1 MIDASM
7 RIAMLLDSESDQFQ
21 IVMVFGILPIVFFPT
36 ENSEREWEEVSSSSS
51 VANCNTRTLRRG
63 MGMLCSQVSIQM
75 SNQQI
80 VSSFLARV
88 GQGIF
93 LVLVGGCVEQTRKF
107 SGNEKGRTAPK
118 ESSRTD
124 RDSFLC
130 FFSPCHTNFYRLHL
144 LFFFHSHDK
153 QHHHHWQ
160 QPSSRERC

>member
-1 MIDASM
+1 MPPIRRSLLLASFIADASTPLHNMIDASM

-21 IVMVFGILPIVFFPT
+21 IVMVFGILPIVFFFPT
-36 ENSEREWEEVSSSSS
+36 ENSERKWEEVSSSSS
-51 VANCNTRTLRRG
+51 VANCHTLRRG

-124 RDSFLC
+124 RDSFL
-130 FFSPCHTNFYRLHL
+130 
-144 LFFFHSHDK
+144 
-153 QHHHHWQ
+153 
-160 QPSSRERC
+160 